1 MTTVIEARG
10 VSKKFLLRHNA
21 SVELKVRFLGLLSPR
36 HRQSVEEFWALKN
49 VSFQHRSRRGGR
61 VDRPQRIG
69 QEHVFEADRRD
80 PSANQRTPARLPGT
94 PGSRP

>member
-36 HRQSVEEFWALKN
+36 HRQSIEEFWALKN
-49 VSFQHRSRRGGR
+49 VSLQIARGEAVGLIGRNGSGKSTFLKLIAAIHRPTSGR
-61 VDRPQRIG
+61 LLV
-69 QEHVFEADRRD
+69 
-80 PSANQRTPARLPGT
+80 ARHA
-94 PGSRP
+94 